1 MFSSRVP
8 MLSPLLLYQSVNGTR
23 SGSMPFGVTEEV
35 VEERRDCHQSLPP
48 QQESSITKDEE
59 A

>member
-1 MFSSRVP
+1 
-8 MLSPLLLYQSVNGTR
+8 
-23 SGSMPFGVTEEV
+23 MPFGVTEEV